1 LKVSSLPRR
10 PALRNEARASVN
22 IQQLRCFEA
31 IFRLRNL
38 TRAALELEL
47 TQPALSKSLALLR
60 DEYQD
65 PLFVRTS
72 KGMAPTPK
80 AHAMAELVRAA
91 LHIVDVDLRTGTRF
105 LPEGASRSFTL
116 CCSDLGALHFLP
128 RLLAHVRVHAPG
140 VRLRFVQPVQQDMAL
155 GLASGEIDLVL
166 GAYPDLGA
174 GIYQQRLFTDSHACL
189 FSAGHPRIGHALS
202 LAQFLAESH
211 LIATMPGSG
220 HHHNIVGRC
229 IGEACGTERVAAQVP
244 TLLASPFILEGS
256 DMVLTLPTVSAR
268 RLAQANHGL
277 RMLPCPLALP
287 PLEVRQHWHE
297 RVHHDAAN
305 AWIRQMVFDLFADA
319 GSAMTRSTARTGRT
333 VLPLKRNAQAVAEGV
348 DHLRA
353 AREA

>member
-1 LKVSSLPRR
+1 MKVSSLPRR
-10 PALRNEARASVN
+10 LALRNEARASVN

-38 TRAALELEL
+38 TRASLELGL
-47 TQPALSKSLALLR
+47 TQPALSKALSLLR

-65 PLFVRTS
+65 PLFVRTP
-72 KGMAPTPK
+72 KGMEPTPK
-80 AHAMAELVRAA
+80 AHTMAELVRAA

-128 RLLAHVRVHAPG
+128 RLLAHVRDHAPG
-140 VRLRFVQPVQQDMAL
+140 VQLRFVQPIQQDMAL

-166 GAYPDLGA
+166 GSYPDLGA
-174 GIYQQRLFTDSHACL
+174 GIYQQRLFTDSYACL
-189 FSAGHPRIGHALS
+189 FSAGHPRIRHEFS
-202 LAQFLAESH
+202 LVQFLAESH
-211 LIATMPGSG
+211 LVATMPGSG
-220 HHHNIVGRC
+220 HHHNAVGRC
-229 IGEACGTERVAAQVP
+229 IVDACGTERVAAQVP

-256 DMVLTLPTVSAR
+256 DMVLTLPAVSAR
-268 RLAQANHGL
+268 RLSQTSGL
-277 RMLPCPLALP
+277 RMLPCPLPLP

-319 GSAMTRSTARTGRT
+319 GSVTARSALPTGRT
-333 VLPLKRNAQAVAEGV
+333 VLPLKRNAHAVVEDI
-348 DHLRA
+348 DHLSV